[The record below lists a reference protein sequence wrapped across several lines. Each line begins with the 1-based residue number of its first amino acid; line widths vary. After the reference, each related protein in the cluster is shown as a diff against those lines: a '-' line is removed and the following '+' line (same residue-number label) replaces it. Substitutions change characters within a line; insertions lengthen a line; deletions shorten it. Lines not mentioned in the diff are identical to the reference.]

1 MNVIEVKPIGFCYGV
16 SNAIEKA
23 KEIRKNHLD
32 KKVYIFGMLV
42 HNESVVQDLLS
53 HGIVTLE
60 ANPDVLNSFTRDD
73 VVIFTAHGHKEEW
86 ELPLRQNGV
95 TYYDLT
101 CPTVARCMSIIKGE
115 IAKGNQV
122 IYIGKSGHPEAEA
135 SLSLNENVILY
146 DIKKGIDYSKIHD
159 KSPFVANQTTLSLLE
174 IKDIHDDIKSHI
186 KDARVIDEICGATR
200 ARQQAL
206 LKLQDDVDAIIIIGS
221 EKSSN
226 TDKLYQV
233 AKERYQDKLVVKVDS
248 VGGLRNVELKGVKN
262 VAVASGTSA
271 PSSSIEEIENYLRS
285 L

>member
-60 ANPDVLNSFTRDD
+60 ANPDALNSFTMDD

-146 DIKKGIDYSKIHD
+146 DIKKGIDYGKIHD